1 MPKTI
6 TDYNKTLIYKIVSK
20 NLNIT
25 DCYVG
30 NTINFRQRKSLHK
43 SRCYNK
49 NCKSFNS
56 NIYKFIRQN
65 EGWSNW
71 EMIEIEKYPC
81 SDKREA
87 EARERTHYELLNSS
101 LNSYKPFTTDDEK
114 KEYYKNKSKNYY
126 VNNKNNVLKRS
137 KQYYENNKEY
147 CKEYRKE
154 YYKDNKEKTK
164 QYYENNKEKIK
175 QYYKNNKEK
184 IKSYQNEY
192 YKTNKNEIAKK
203 KKKIYYQKNKDKT
216 ICDCVE

>member
-6 TDYNKTLIYKIVSK
+6 TDYSKTLIYKIVSK

-114 KEYYKNKSKNYY
+114 KEYY
-126 VNNKNNVLKRS
+126 VNNKERA
-137 KQYYENNKEY
+137 KQYYKKNKE
-147 CKEYRKE
+147 KAKD
-154 YYKDNKEKTK
+154 YYQDNKEKISEKNKEYYQNNKTK
-164 QYYENNKEKIK
+164 INKKAKEKYENNKEKIK
-175 QYYKNNKEK
+175 QYCENNKEK
-184 IKSYQNEY
+184 IKEY
-192 YKTNKNEIAKK
+192 
-203 KKKIYYQKNKDKT
+203 KKIYYQKNKDKT